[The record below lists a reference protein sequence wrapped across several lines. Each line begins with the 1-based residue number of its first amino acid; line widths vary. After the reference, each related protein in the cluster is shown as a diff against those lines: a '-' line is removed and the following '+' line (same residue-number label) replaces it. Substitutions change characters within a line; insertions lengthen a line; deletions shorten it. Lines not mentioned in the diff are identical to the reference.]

1 MMDSVAMQE
10 RIGQLCHQFKLPTVA
25 AETVARFTAAG
36 HGDALA
42 TFLEVLEQEAEDRKQ
57 RRINRL
63 RRESR
68 LPSGKT
74 WETFE
79 HHRVPL
85 AIRQQL
91 DHLAQGSFVE
101 RGVNVLAF
109 GLPGTGKTHARCAL
123 GHRLVESGHSVLF
136 APAYRL
142 VQELLAAKRD
152 LDLPRRLRKLDN
164 FDFLLLDDTRPVR
177 LGYLPQG
184 AEESEVLFT
193 LIAER
198 YEGRSLG
205 ITSNLVFSE
214 WERIFANP
222 MATAAAIDRVVHH
235 SVILEFDVPSYRT
248 DAAQQRGQAQEVN
261 RQN

>member
-1 MMDSVAMQE
+1 MTDTSVIQD
-10 RIGQLCHQFKLPTVA
+10 RIGQLCGQFKLPTMGA
-25 AETVARFTAAG
+25 QSVARFTAAG

-42 TFLEVLEQEAEDRKQ
+42 TFLEVLEQEAEDRRH

-79 HHRVPL
+79 HDRMPL
-85 AIRQQL
+85 ALRQQL
-91 DHLAQGSFVE
+91 DQLAQGSFVE

-123 GHRLVESGHSVLF
+123 GHRLVEAGHSVLF

-152 LDLPRRLRKLDN
+152 LDPLGDCASWTTSTSCSWTTCPRAPKS
-164 FDFLLLDDTRPVR
+164 P
-177 LGYLPQG
+177 
-184 AEESEVLFT
+184 
-193 LIAER
+193 R
-198 YEGRSLG
+198 YSSPSSPNA
-205 ITSNLVFSE
+205 TS
-214 WERIFANP
+214 A
-222 MATAAAIDRVVHH
+222 DRWA
-235 SVILEFDVPSYRT
+235 S
-248 DAAQQRGQAQEVN
+248 
-261 RQN
+261 RQT

>member
-1 MMDSVAMQE
+1 MTDTSVMQD
-10 RIGQLCHQFKLPTVA
+10 RIGQLCGQFKLPTMGA
-25 AETVARFTAAG
+25 QSVARFTAAG

-42 TFLEVLEQEAEDRKQ
+42 TFLEVLEQEAEDRRH

-79 HHRVPL
+79 HDRVPL
-85 AIRQQL
+85 ALRQQL
-91 DHLAQGSFVE
+91 DQLAQGSFVE
-101 RGVNVLAF
+101 RGINVLAF

-123 GHRLVESGHSVLF
+123 GHRLVEAGHSVLF

-152 LDLPRRLRKLDN
+152 LDLPRQLRELDN
-164 FDFLLLDDTRPVR
+164 FDFLLLDD

-198 YEGRSLG
+198 YERRSLG

-248 DAAQQRGQAQEVN
+248 NAAQQRVQAKEVN

>member
-1 MMDSVAMQE
+1 MRQRQDADA
-10 RIGQLCHQFKLPTVA
+10 GTVRWA
-25 AETVARFTAAG
+25 TSAKIASRSTSRGVTVDG
-36 HGDALA
+36 VNG
-42 TFLEVLEQEAEDRKQ
+42 
-57 RRINRL
+57 
-63 RRESR
+63 
-68 LPSGKT
+68 
-74 WETFE
+74 
-79 HHRVPL
+79 
-85 AIRQQL
+85 
-91 DHLAQGSFVE
+91 
-101 RGVNVLAF
+101 GVNVLAF
-109 GLPGTGKTHARCAL
+109 GLPGTGKTLALCAL
-123 GHRLVESGHSVLF
+123 GHRHRLVEAGHSVLF

-152 LDLPRRLRKLDN
+152 LDLPRQLRKLDN
-164 FDFLLLDDTRPVR
+164 FDFLLLDD

-198 YEGRSLG
+198 YERRSLG

-248 DAAQQRGQAQEVN
+248 NAAQQRGQAEEVN

>member
-1 MMDSVAMQE
+1 MTDTSVMQE
-10 RIGQLCHQFKLPTVA
+10 RIGQLCGQFKLPTVGA
-25 AETVARFTAAG
+25 QSVARFTAAG

-42 TFLEVLEQEAEDRKQ
+42 TFLEVLEQEAEDRRH

-79 HHRVPL
+79 HDRVPL
-85 AIRQQL
+85 ALRQQL
-91 DHLAQGSFVE
+91 DQLA
-101 RGVNVLAF
+101 
-109 GLPGTGKTHARCAL
+109 GTGKTHARCAL
-123 GHRLVESGHSVLF
+123 GHRLVEAGHSVLF

-152 LDLPRRLRKLDN
+152 LDLPRQLRKLDN
-164 FDFLLLDDTRPVR
+164 FDFLLLDD

-198 YEGRSLG
+198 YERRSLG

-248 DAAQQRGQAQEVN
+248 NAAQQRVQAKEVN

>member
-1 MMDSVAMQE
+1 MGAQS
-10 RIGQLCHQFKLPTVA
+10 
-25 AETVARFTAAG
+25 VARFTAAG

-42 TFLEVLEQEAEDRKQ
+42 TFLEVLEQEAEDRRH

-79 HHRVPL
+79 HDRVPL
-85 AIRQQL
+85 ALRQQL
-91 DHLAQGSFVE
+91 DQLAQGSFVE
-101 RGVNVLAF
+101 RGINVLAF

-123 GHRLVESGHSVLF
+123 GHRLVEAGHSVLF

-152 LDLPRRLRKLDN
+152 LDLPRPAAQAGQLRLPAPR
-164 FDFLLLDDTRPVR
+164 RP
-177 LGYLPQG
+177 GLPCPR
-184 AEESEVLFT
+184 APRNRRVLFT

-198 YEGRSLG
+198 YERRSLG

-235 SVILEFDVPSYRT
+235 SVILEFDVPQLPDQRCPAT
-248 DAAQQRGQAQEVN
+248 GPGQGGEPAKLIDAN
-261 RQN
+261 RQI

>member
-1 MMDSVAMQE
+1 MTVVDTSIIQE
-10 RIGQLCHQFKLPTVA
+10 RIGELCGQFKLPTVA
-25 AETVARFTAAG
+25 AEATPRFTAAG
-36 HGDALA
+36 HGDALPI
-42 TFLEVLEQEAEDRKQ
+42 FLEVLEQEAEDRRH

-63 RRESR
+63 RRESK

-79 HHRVPL
+79 HHRMPL
-85 AIRQQL
+85 SLRQQL

-109 GLPGTGKTHARCAL
+109 GLPGTGKTHALCAL
-123 GHRLVESGHSVLF
+123 GHRLV
-136 APAYRL
+136 
-142 VQELLAAKRD
+142 QELLAAAKRD
-152 LDLPRRLRKLDN
+152 LDLPRQLRKLDN
-164 FDFLLLDDTRPVR
+164 FDFLLLDD

-198 YEGRSLG
+198 YERRSLG

-214 WERIFANP
+214 WEHIFANP

-248 DAAQQRGQAQEVN
+248 DAAQQRGQAEEVN